1 MEIIRVY
8 STSETLL
15 RRFLLLIKRAELDDY
30 HKLDTLRLDTEA
42 LLEILGATL
51 GAAGRYKITT
61 DDLLRK
67 IFAADDGGQ
76 T

>member
-1 MEIIRVY
+1 MELRHVY

-30 HKLDTLRLDTEA
+30 QKLDSLRLDTEA
-42 LLEILGATL
+42 MLDLRGATL
-51 GAAGRYKITT
+51 GAAGEYKITT
-61 DDLLRK
+61 DELLRR
-67 IFAADDGGQ
+67 IFAADDGEQ